1 MALVHWRGIPLG
13 VALLVLSRIAAAAP
27 SSAAVVVTVPE
38 LLRELSA
45 TGVDVLYSSDLVPEG
60 LAANLPLHG
69 SDAFSRAAEAL
80 AAQGLELRRTA
91 SGRFIVTR
99 AARAPPPANPGATSP
114 PTAPASA
121 STAQLEEM
129 AVFASRYGF
138 TETALGEPYTVAE
151 SDIARSPGASEDALR
166 ALRTTP
172 GIASNVSSQP
182 YIRGA
187 FLDDV
192 LVQFDGISLADP
204 FHFKNFQSLISA
216 IDPNAIDHMSV
227 YTGGFPVEFGT
238 RSAGVIDLAPR
249 TLDSGSEYQVGAS
262 RQTAEVS
269 TVGRAERWPIE
280 WLLTFRHST
289 DGAQLLPID
298 ASFGS
303 PTFYDSVG
311 RLRWQADAYSALT
324 LGWLLSDDEA
334 HVGGEPSEEKS
345 QAESRNLNA
354 WLAWDWA
361 PSGDVHARS
370 SVAATEQHLERNG
383 TLVLPSVAIGQLSD
397 QRHESGVTGR
407 TDWIILPSE
416 RATIEVGAEVG
427 QQTAHLNFER
437 NEAFANAVSSSF
449 GVPPTAL
456 IASNQEPR
464 MFTQS
469 LYASVRWQWPS
480 FEAEAGAR
488 ADREDY
494 AGYGAHLQGSP
505 RFNARYDPAPHWHLY
520 GSWGEFSQAQ
530 RPDEWRSEENQT
542 APDPAT
548 RATHLIGGAAFD
560 GADRIQWRLEAYRN
574 HWTSMSPYFDNSLN
588 SVSLVPELEP
598 DRVRIAPNDAETAG
612 VELSA
617 HRSIGAHLESW
628 STYAVSRTRDDIDG
642 ADVARSWDQ
651 THAATLGLAW
661 RNQQDSASL
670 ILGWHNGW
678 PRTPVALIAASPST
692 MPAFLLGA
700 RNSGRWPDYVS
711 ADVRLGRTLDFAQ
724 GELSLWVD
732 ATNVTNHANDCCS
745 QFGSLDQTP
754 GQPLLETLRWRPREI
769 NVGFSWR
776 LREH

>member
-1 MALVHWRGIPLG
+1 MPLCA
-13 VALLVLSRIAAAAP
+13 ALLAQSWIAAAAP
-27 SSAAVVVTVPE
+27 AGAPVAVTVPD

-45 TGVDVLYSSDLVPEG
+45 TGVEVLYSSDLVPEG
-60 LAANLPLHG
+60 LEVAMPLHG
-69 SDAFSRAAEAL
+69 TDALSRAAEAL
-80 AAQGLELRRTA
+80 ASHGLELRKTA
-91 SGRFIVTR
+91 SGRFIVAR
-99 AARAPPPANPGATSP
+99 AAPAPPPANPGLIAP
-114 PTAPASA
+114 PAALGSTAS
-121 STAQLEEM
+121 AQLEEM
-129 AVFASRYGF
+129 AVFASRYGYG
-138 TETALGEPYTVAE
+138 ETQLGEPYTVPE

-172 GIASNVSSQP
+172 GIATNVSSQP

-216 IDPNAIDHMSV
+216 IDPNAIDHMNV

-249 TLDSGSEYQVGAS
+249 TLDAGSEYQIGAS
-262 RQTAEVS
+262 RQTAELS
-269 TVGRAERWPIE
+269 TVGRAERWPID
-280 WLLTFRHST
+280 WLFTFRHST

-311 RLRWQADAYSALT
+311 HLRWQADAYSALS

-345 QAESRNLNA
+345 QAETRNFNA
-354 WLAWDWA
+354 WLAWDWV

-370 SVAATEQHLERNG
+370 SIAATEQHLERNG
-383 TLVLPSVAIGQLSD
+383 TLILPSIAIGQLSD
-397 QRHESGVTGR
+397 QRRESGFVGR
-407 TDWIILPSE
+407 TDWTMLPSE
-416 RATIEVGAEVG
+416 STTIKAGGEVG
-427 QQTAHLNFER
+427 QQTAQLNFER
-437 NEAFANAVSSSF
+437 NETFTDAVVSSF
-449 GVPPTAL
+449 GVPPTVL
-456 IASNQEPR
+456 INSNQEPR

-469 LYASVRWQWPS
+469 LYASVRRQWPS

-488 ADREDY
+488 LDREEY
-494 AGYGAHLQGSP
+494 ANYGAHLQGSP

-520 GSWGEFSQAQ
+520 GSWGEFTQAQ

-548 RATHLIGGAAFD
+548 RATHLIGGAAYD
-560 GADRIQWRLEAYRN
+560 GAERIQWRLEAYRN

-617 HRSIGAHLESW
+617 HRSIGAHLEGW

-651 THAATLGLAW
+651 AHAATLGLAW
-661 RNQQDSASL
+661 RYRQDSASL
-670 ILGWHNGW
+670 MLGWHSGW
-678 PRTPVALIAASPST
+678 PRTPVALLAAAPT
-692 MPAFLLGA
+692 TLPEFLLGA
-700 RNSGRWPDYVS
+700 RNSERWPDFFS
-711 ADVRLGRTLDFAQ
+711 ADLRLGRTQDFAH

-754 GQPLLETLRWRPREI
+754 GQALLETVRWRPREI

-776 LREH
+776 LREP